1 MINGIRLRCEL
12 PWYEEGIESNTLYI
26 ILIYIYIY
34 IYIYIMD
41 FIPPVQIYYEQRIN
55 MISLCNFMAVATFYL
70 H

>member
-34 IYIYIMD
+34 IYIYHG
-41 FIPPVQIYYEQRIN
+41 
-55 MISLCNFMAVATFYL
+55 FYSTSSDIL
-70 H
+70 